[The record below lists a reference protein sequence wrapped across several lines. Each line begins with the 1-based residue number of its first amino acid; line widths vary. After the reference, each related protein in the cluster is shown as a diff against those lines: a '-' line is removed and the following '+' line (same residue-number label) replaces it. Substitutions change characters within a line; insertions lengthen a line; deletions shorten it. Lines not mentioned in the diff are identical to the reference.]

1 MHRSRA
7 GDLKGEKPRPYES
20 CAWFR
25 GEECEQRIAVMDKVE
40 FPDLNRDQA
49 RRMALLVQLLEHC
62 DQPEAALELAERM
75 ERFVLHG
82 SPRGLA
88 QRMMGEHKAMAA
100 GAAAG
105 AESVVEGMPAVSRPH
120 GRGTKKRRW
129 TAEEDEKLR
138 SLAGQDLSLEK
149 IAAEL
154 NRTIISVRERARARQ
169 IKVKPRKRGRRPS
182 RQDDGASAQARGG
195 HVLNGKPGSLANGF
209 GHRGKR
215 PKGLRNGSVVDDK
228 ACAELVE
235 KYLLEQGVTRP
246 ETSIETVIKFMRTRD
261 YSIVR
266 AEDGR
271 YVVDERDHL
280 TPAELVERANSLRLH
295 LGQPIFP
302 KDLAH

>member
-1 MHRSRA
+1 
-7 GDLKGEKPRPYES
+7 
-20 CAWFR
+20 
-25 GEECEQRIAVMDKVE
+25 MDKVE

-62 DQPEAALELAERM
+62 DEPEAALELAERM

-82 SPRGLA
+82 APRGLA
-88 QRMMGEHKAMAA
+88 QRMIGEHKAMTA

-105 AESVVEGMPAVSRPH
+105 AESVIGSLPAVSRPH

-138 SLAGQDLSLEK
+138 SLASQDLSLEK

-154 NRTIISVRERARARQ
+154 DRTIISVRERARARQ

-182 RQDDGASAQARGG
+182 RRDDGGSAQPRGG
-195 HVLNGKPGSLANGF
+195 DHLNGKSRGLSNGF
-209 GHRGKR
+209 RHRGKR
-215 PKGLRNGSVVDDK
+215 SKAARNGSVLDDK

-235 KYLLEQGVTRP
+235 KYLLERGATRP
-246 ETSIETVIKFMRTRD
+246 ATSIETVIKFMRTRD
-261 YSIVR
+261 YSVVR

-295 LGQPIFP
+295 LGQPVFP
-302 KDLAH
+302 EDLAH